1 MIRVLLADDQALV
14 RSGLRMI
21 LEDQPDIVVVA
32 DAEDGVEAVELARR
46 TEPDVVLMD
55 IRMPNMDGIE
65 ATRRLCAD
73 SAHTRVVI
81 LTTFDLD
88 EYVYDAL
95 LAGASG
101 FLLKDLPP
109 TELASAL
116 RFAAAGNALLA
127 PSATKLLIEQFARAS
142 SEAAAAR
149 GLQTLS
155 EREIEVL
162 GLVARAMSNAEIA
175 QSLLLSQNTVKSH
188 ISHLLQKLNL
198 RDRVQLA
205 IYGYEAGMA
214 RPAESDTHDR
224 TGERRAP
231 SPTLESD

>member
-14 RSGLRMI
+14 RSGLKMI

-32 DAEDGVEAVELARR
+32 DAEDGEEAVELARR
-46 TEPDVVLMD
+46 TKPDVVLMD

-65 ATRRLCAD
+65 ATRRLTAD
-73 SAHTRVVI
+73 SSRTRVVI

-95 LAGASG
+95 VAGASG
-101 FLLKDLPP
+101 FLLKNLPP
-109 TELASAL
+109 TELASAV

-127 PSATKLLIEQFARAS
+127 PSATQLLIEQFAKAS
-142 SEAAAAR
+142 GGAEAAR
-149 GLQTLS
+149 SLETLS

-162 GLVARAMSNAEIA
+162 SLVARAMSNAEIA
-175 QSLLLSQNTVKSH
+175 QNLLLSQNTVKSH
-188 ISHLLQKLNL
+188 VSHLLQKLNL

-205 IYGYEAGMA
+205 IFAYEAGLAHSAM
-214 RPAESDTHDR
+214 P
-224 TGERRAP
+224 P
-231 SPTLESD
+231 SGVEPGFTA